1 MITKFFI
8 QMIFIIFQNISEKK
22 ILKFSSIILLK
33 HFETELS
40 LIPLPRIV
48 TSQLMIWLI
57 LLVVTLLLPK

>member
-33 HFETELS
+33 HFKTELS
-40 LIPLPRIV
+40 LIPLSRIV

-57 LLVVTLLLPK
+57 LLVVTLFLPK